1 MQLGV
6 IGCGYVGLVTAAC
19 LADFGHTVIC
29 VDKDAARVE
38 ALRAGK
44 VPIYEPGLSEL
55 VVENAA
61 AGRLR
66 FSTSM
71 DDAVA
76 ASAAVFIAVGT
87 PSRPEDGLA
96 DMSYV
101 HGAAR
106 EIAAALR
113 GFTVVINKSTVPI
126 GSGDEVER
134 IIRAANPAAD
144 FAVASNPE
152 FLREGNA
159 IADFREPD
167 RVIIGTDDARAR
179 EVMADIYRPLGI
191 DSSRLLFMGRRTA
204 EITKYAA
211 NAFLVTK
218 ISFINEFADLCE
230 KTGANVEDVAR
241 GIGLDSRIGP
251 KFLNVGPGY
260 GGSCFPKDTSALLR
274 SAASM
279 GAPLSIVGASV
290 DANESRKL
298 RMAQKIADAAG
309 GSLKGKTVAVLG
321 LAFKAN
327 TDDMRGAP
335 SLAIVEA
342 LERAGARVKAFD
354 PASMEQARPL
364 LPSIEYCPDVYS
376 CADGAD
382 ILAILTEWPEFRALD
397 LARLKELL
405 QTPAIVDLRNLLSP
419 DSVRRAGF
427 AYSSIGRP

>member
-19 LADFGHTVIC
+19 LADFGHTVTC
-29 VDKDAARVE
+29 MDKDAARVE
-38 ALRAGK
+38 ALRAGQ

-61 AGRLR
+61 AGRLH

-71 DDAVA
+71 EDAVS

-87 PSRPEDGLA
+87 PSRREDGLA

-101 HGAAR
+101 HGAAQ

-113 GFTVVINKSTVPI
+113 SFTVVINKSTVPI

-167 RVIIGTDDARAR
+167 RVIIGTDDVRAR

-274 SAASM
+274 SAESV

-290 DANESRKL
+290 DANENRKL
-298 RMAQKIADAAG
+298 RMAQKIADAVG
-309 GSLKGKTVAVLG
+309 GSLNGKTVAVLG

-335 SLAIVEA
+335 SLAILEA

-364 LPSIEYCPDVYS
+364 LPRTEYCPDAYS
-376 CADGAD
+376 CAEGAD

-397 LARLKELL
+397 LARLKGLL
-405 QTPAIVDLRNLLSP
+405 KTPAIVDLRNLLSP
-419 DSVRRAGF
+419 DAVRRAGF

>member
-19 LADFGHTVIC
+19 LAEFGHTVTC
-29 VDKDAARVE
+29 VDKDLARVD
-38 ALRAGK
+38 ALRAGQ
-44 VPIYEPGLSEL
+44 VPIYEPGLAEL
-55 VVENAA
+55 VVENAG

-66 FSTSM
+66 FTTRM
-71 DDAVA
+71 EDAVA
-76 ASAAVFIAVGT
+76 GSAAVFIAVGT

-101 HGAAR
+101 YSAAR
-106 EIAAALR
+106 EIARALR
-113 GFTVVINKSTVPI
+113 SFTVVINKSTVPI
-126 GSGDEVER
+126 GSGDEVEK
-134 IIRAANPAAD
+134 IIREANPVAD

-167 RVIIGTDDARAR
+167 RVIIGADDARAR
-179 EVMADIYRPLGI
+179 DVMADIYRPLGI

-274 SAASM
+274 SAEAM

-290 DANESRKL
+290 DANEGRKL

-309 GSLKGKTVAVLG
+309 GSLQGRTVAVLG

-342 LERAGARVKAFD
+342 LVRAGARVKAFD
-354 PASMEQARPL
+354 PAAMEQARPL
-364 LPSIEYCPDVYS
+364 LPQIEYCADAYG
-376 CADGAD
+376 CAQGAD
-382 ILAILTEWPEFRALD
+382 ILAIITEWPEFRALD
-397 LARLKELL
+397 LARLKGLMES
-405 QTPAIVDLRNLLSP
+405 PVIVDLRNLLNP
-419 DSVRRAGF
+419 DAVRRAGF